1 LLLFGGGFPRAANG
15 PRLHG
20 VNAFV
25 KTILL
30 SVAASGALAGAPH
43 AADLPVP
50 PAPKA
55 KQERAV
61 PAQPNEFDKLGADC
75 VEAFDGCRRFTRA
88 GDGKYDAANNIG
100 IACQPKPLTCTK
112 RK

>member
-1 LLLFGGGFPRAANG
+1 MS
-15 PRLHG
+15 
-20 VNAFV
+20 AFV
-25 KTILL
+25 KIVLGA
-30 SVAASGALAGAPH
+30 VAASGLFAGALL

-50 PAPKA
+50 PKP

-61 PAQPNEFDKLGADC
+61 PAQPTDFDKLGADC

-88 GDGKYDAANNIG
+88 GDGKFDAANNIG
-100 IACQPKPLTCTK
+100 IACQPKPLTCSK

>member
-1 LLLFGGGFPRAANG
+1 MK
-15 PRLHG
+15 
-20 VNAFV
+20 AFV
-25 KTILL
+25 KTILF
-30 SVAASGALAGAPH
+30 SVAVSGVLAAAGF

-61 PAQPNEFDKLGADC
+61 PAQPSDFDRLGADC

-88 GDGKYDAANNIG
+88 GDGKFDAANNIG
-100 IACQPKPLTCTK
+100 IACQPKALSCTK

>member
-1 LLLFGGGFPRAANG
+1 MNG
-15 PRLHG
+15 PRLRC
-20 VNAFV
+20 VNVFV
-25 KTILL
+25 KVFLF
-30 SVAASGALAGAPH
+30 SVAASGVPVAAVL
-43 AADLPVP
+43 AADLSVP
-50 PAPKA
+50 PKV

-61 PAQPNEFDKLGADC
+61 PATPSEFDQLGADC

-100 IACQPKPLTCTK
+100 IACQPKALSCTK